1 MKYKKKIT
9 FLMVC
14 IMLASALCGCSSE
27 RAPRTIKLEEAEVGM
42 KILCAEFFAADGHPD
57 LVPYRKLIYIDDY
70 AMGLMALDAKKIDGF
85 YGQSTTANEILRNAK
100 DPSAYNV
107 YRVPINIEVTQA
119 FQVSETAVGINEDS
133 LVQDEFRVFM
143 EEFRQTETYA
153 DILRRIENTR
163 FESYERKDVELPAPG
178 EAVKTLRIGYSPEM
192 MPYSMLDSEGEAYGG
207 SIEIAAHFAKKMGY
221 AVEWVPAT
229 PMASFVEVPSGRM
242 AMFIFAVNTGWGQLP
257 GVLTDTVAYPVNI
270 VFVTDKNTVVE
281 GYELI
286 KN

>member
-1 MKYKKKIT
+1 MKYKKSIA
-9 FLMVC
+9 FAMVC
-14 IMLASALCGCSSE
+14 VMLVSLLCGCSSE
-27 RAPRTIKLEEAEVGM
+27 RAPRTIRLEDADVGL
-42 KILCAEFFAADGHPD
+42 KIMCAEFFAADGHPE
-57 LVPYRKLIYIDDY
+57 LLPYKNLIYVDNY
-70 AMGLMALDAKKIDGF
+70 STGLMSLDAKKIDGF

-107 YRVPINIEVTQA
+107 YRIPINMEVTQA
-119 FQVSETAVGINEDS
+119 FQVSEKAVGINEDS
-133 LVQDEFRVFM
+133 LVQDEFRSFM
-143 EEFRQTETYA
+143 EEFRQTETYN

-163 FESYERKDVELPAPG
+163 FESYERKKVEIPAPE

-192 MPYSMLDSEGEAYGG
+192 MPYSMLDSEGEPYGG
-207 SIEIAAHFAKKMGY
+207 SIEIVSHFAKKMGY
-221 AVEWVPAT
+221 AVEWVPST

-257 GVLTDTVAYPVNI
+257 GVLTDTVTYPVNI

-286 KN
+286 R

>member
-1 MKYKKKIT
+1 MKYKKSIT
-9 FLMVC
+9 FVMVC
-14 IMLASALCGCSSE
+14 IMLVSVLCGCSSE

-42 KILCAEFFAADGHPD
+42 KIICAEFFAADGHPD
-57 LVPYRKLIYIDDY
+57 LLPYRNLIYIDGY
-70 AMGLMALDAKKIDGF
+70 ATGLMALDAKKIDGF

-107 YRVPINIEVTQA
+107 YRIPTDIEVTTA

-133 LVQDEFRVFM
+133 LVQDEFRAFM
-143 EEFRQTETYA
+143 EEFRQTETYD
-153 DILRRIENTR
+153 DILRRIDNTR
-163 FESYERKDVELPAPG
+163 FESYERKDVELLSPE
-178 EAVKTLRIGYSPEM
+178 EAVKTLRIGYAPEC
-192 MPYSMLDSEGEAYGG
+192 MPYSMLDSEGEPYGG

-229 PMASFVEVPSGRM
+229 PMASFVEIPSGRM
-242 AMFIFAVNTGWGQLP
+242 AMYIFAVNTDWGALP

-286 KN
+286 R